1 MKIIRFFLI
10 VCMVHTCLP
19 PAALA
24 STNIMGAN
32 AQRYFDLPGQPLQ
45 TGLIEFA
52 LQANV
57 TVIAEQGLIAQYR
70 SGPVVG
76 PSTIDN
82 ALRLLLAEAP
92 LQFEYIE
99 SAAAYVIRPVAAQQ
113 GAGVEPIEIVIP
125 SIDEILVVGS
135 QYPFRYNTI
144 TNTQLHG
151 AVPYFDSSR
160 FLNVIPQSLIRDQQ
174 PQSLEYVLKFASAI
188 TPGDGISDSN
198 DDVYLRGFQRHAMYL
213 DGFRLGDSSG
223 VRLLPAGIERVEIL
237 KGPSTIHYGQ
247 AEPGGIVNVIRKK
260 PKAETFSQVQLIA
273 GDMGRLGVSVDV
285 NRPLLN
291 TKKANYRVIFVD
303 DQQQESGDILNIHR
317 QLLSSSIAWQPSANT
332 TVDVGFEYQKASQEW
347 DRSFEVFTE
356 FGNIFPHR
364 SMADVAKQAR
374 PGFTA
379 HFNLFSAEVNH
390 YFNPNWQLQL
400 KANLLQEYRYGIRTT
415 TDSYLDDRVLLN
427 TEGLGPDFALFI
439 LGSQTV
445 LPLIVEQ
452 HDGLWH
458 YGLGP
463 IRSIYDQDDE
473 ELDSGF
479 SAKLEGSFDT
489 ANLEHNLSLGVDWHT
504 QNIAK
509 RYVVER
515 RDIALGQRWD
525 AFEFEAAFAEL
536 AQTLFI
542 EDRPLGE
549 LEEYAKELD
558 YSDFGAFVQD
568 SVALTDE
575 WLVSAGARYIV
586 TQADVNDITLNTA
599 TQLKTFKHL
608 STQAGVV
615 YKPNHD
621 HSIFAN
627 YSEALRANYI
637 LDDIGS
643 QITEPE
649 LSNQYEV
656 GLKSYWLGGD
666 VQTSV
671 AAYHINKWNVVD
683 VQVVEGYR
691 TALNGATYE
700 VQGIDFDLSAQVSPK
715 LNVLLAASVIDPSI
729 TDGSNTGNLPKMAA
743 EQTSSVFTHYQLN
756 SKLDFVAGYKF
767 VSERYAD
774 DANTFRLEAY
784 GTFDAGVSYTFQLNG
799 LHAKCNLS
807 VKNLSDVPYITAVDR
822 GARVNES
829 AGRTIFA
836 SFQVTM

>member
-113 GAGVEPIEIVIP
+113 SASAEPTEIVIP

-174 PQSLEYVLKFASAI
+174 PQSLEDVLKFASAI

-356 FGNIFPHR
+356 FGNIFPIDR
-364 SMADVAKQAR
+364 
-374 PGFTA
+374 
-379 HFNLFSAEVNH
+379 
-390 YFNPNWQLQL
+390 WQ
-400 KANLLQEYRYGIRTT
+400 
-415 TDSYLDDRVLLN
+415 
-427 TEGLGPDFALFI
+427 
-439 LGSQTV
+439 
-445 LPLIVEQ
+445 
-452 HDGLWH
+452 
-458 YGLGP
+458 
-463 IRSIYDQDDE
+463 
-473 ELDSGF
+473 
-479 SAKLEGSFDT
+479 
-489 ANLEHNLSLGVDWHT
+489 
-504 QNIAK
+504 
-509 RYVVER
+509 
-515 RDIALGQRWD
+515 
-525 AFEFEAAFAEL
+525 
-536 AQTLFI
+536 
-542 EDRPLGE
+542 
-549 LEEYAKELD
+549 
-558 YSDFGAFVQD
+558 
-568 SVALTDE
+568 
-575 WLVSAGARYIV
+575 
-586 TQADVNDITLNTA
+586 
-599 TQLKTFKHL
+599 
-608 STQAGVV
+608 
-615 YKPNHD
+615 
-621 HSIFAN
+621 
-627 YSEALRANYI
+627 
-637 LDDIGS
+637 
-643 QITEPE
+643 
-649 LSNQYEV
+649 
-656 GLKSYWLGGD
+656 
-666 VQTSV
+666 
-671 AAYHINKWNVVD
+671 
-683 VQVVEGYR
+683 
-691 TALNGATYE
+691 
-700 VQGIDFDLSAQVSPK
+700 
-715 LNVLLAASVIDPSI
+715 
-729 TDGSNTGNLPKMAA
+729 M
-743 EQTSSVFTHYQLN
+743 
-756 SKLDFVAGYKF
+756 
-767 VSERYAD
+767 
-774 DANTFRLEAY
+774 
-784 GTFDAGVSYTFQLNG
+784 
-799 LHAKCNLS
+799 
-807 VKNLSDVPYITAVDR
+807 
-822 GARVNES
+822 
-829 AGRTIFA
+829 
-836 SFQVTM
+836 